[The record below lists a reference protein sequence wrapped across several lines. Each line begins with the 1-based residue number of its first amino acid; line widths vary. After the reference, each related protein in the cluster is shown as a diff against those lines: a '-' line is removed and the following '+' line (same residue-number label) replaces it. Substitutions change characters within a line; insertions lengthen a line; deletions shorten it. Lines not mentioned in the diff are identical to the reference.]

1 MSKPPFFGLRSRLFF
16 SHFIVVAIAVSL
28 MALFAHSYKS
38 QAFQSEL
45 ADIEEQA
52 VSDLK
57 DDPDAL
63 QDVNVVSRPVLR
75 AFHGV
80 NTRGSLIMLGLGFVS
95 TGGLSCATAY
105 VINRPIRQIERAVE
119 QFSAGN
125 LNARIPTSTIP
136 EIQRLALSINNM
148 AHSLQR
154 SEKEMRQMVGD
165 LAHEIGT
172 PLTVIEGYLEMIR
185 DERIPMTPDILNQ
198 MYEEA
203 LRLHRLQDDMLE
215 LAKVEAGHLS
225 LNLEQFDPMPI
236 LRGLVANFSTVD
248 TIRQNCQ
255 VRLDCPETLPD
266 VMADRDRFK
275 QVMVNLISNAVNYT
289 PSGMVTVRIWS
300 QSKKLWVAVIDTG
313 IGISEADLPNVFE
326 RFWRADNAR
335 GQASGGSGIG
345 LALTKGLVE
354 RQGGEIEVESKLG
367 QGTTFRF
374 WLPAFQ
380 ASSRRQS
387 RVPMRVKG

>member
-1 MSKPPFFGLRSRLFF
+1 MSKRSLGSVRGLRSRLLL
-16 SHFIVVAIAVSL
+16 SHLLGMAVMAIL
-28 MALFAHSYKS
+28 MAVFANSYKS
-38 QAFQSEL
+38 QAFQDELSSIEARAASEFDAGQD
-45 ADIEEQA
+45 ADRFSVHILE
-52 VSDLK
+52 
-57 DDPDAL
+57 
-63 QDVNVVSRPVLR
+63 
-75 AFHGV
+75 AFHEV
-80 NTRGSLIMLGLGFVS
+80 NNRGSILALALGL
-95 TGGLSCATAY
+95 TTIGGLSCATAY
-105 VINRPIRQIERAVE
+105 VINRPIRQIEKAVE
-119 QFSAGN
+119 QFAAGN

-136 EIQRLALSINNM
+136 EIQRLGLSINNM

-154 SEKEMRQMVGD
+154 SEKGMRQMVGD

-185 DERIPMTPDILNQ
+185 DERILMTPDILNQ

-225 LNLEQFDPMPI
+225 LNLEQFNPI
-236 LRGLVANFSTVD
+236 SVLRGLVANFSTVD
-248 TIRQNCQ
+248 TIRQNCH
-255 VRLDCPETLPD
+255 VRLDCPEALPD
-266 VMADRDRFK
+266 IVADRDRFK

-289 PSGMVTVRIWS
+289 PSGTVTVRVWS
-300 QSKKLWVAVIDTG
+300 QSKKLWIAVIDTG
-313 IGISEADLPNVFE
+313 IGISEEDLPNIFE

-335 GQASGGSGIG
+335 GQATGGSGIG
-345 LALTKGLVE
+345 LALTKGLIE

-380 ASSRRQS
+380 PQSRRQS
-387 RVPMRVKG
+387 KVPMRVKG